1 MHSLPFLTSGLPG
14 IGGNIKTLAEDFVV
28 EEQLLFPLSGQ
39 GEHLYVQI
47 EKTNITTMEA
57 VRIICKRLGIA
68 KSAVGYAGQKDAR
81 AVTKQYF
88 SLYNV
93 DESSLSKLEGKS
105 LRVLDVDRHDKK
117 LKLGQIRGNFFSINV
132 HGSDGNVENARKILQ
147 RLEKNGVPNYFGLQ
161 RFGNGGNS
169 HLLGK
174 YLLLTQYDAF
184 AETLFCV
191 HSNDRQKLTTAKQFF
206 ASGNYKEAYRT
217 MPGSF
222 EAEKV
227 VLSNLA
233 RGKDMKYC
241 VERIPRKIKYFFV
254 CAYQSYL
261 FNRSLVQ
268 RLPQIDI
275 LFTGDLAMLHPSRS
289 VFLVED
295 GEKEQ
300 TRCLRNEI
308 SPTGPMYGYKM
319 ICPLERQRAVEDQ
332 ILREENLD
340 VQLFRN
346 YKIKGER
353 RSYRF
358 FIVDAQVNE
367 TLNAINVKFFLRK
380 GCYATVVL
388 REIMKVNSNIPE

>member
-1 MHSLPFLTSGLPG
+1 MDSLPFLTSDLSG
-14 IGGNIKTLAEDFVV
+14 IGGRIKILAEDFVV

-39 GEHLYVQI
+39 GEYLYVQI

-68 KSAVGYAGQKDAR
+68 RNAVGYAGQKDAR
-81 AVTKQYF
+81 AVSKQYF
-88 SLYNV
+88 SLHNV
-93 DESSLSKLEGKS
+93 DEQALSSLDGKS
-105 LRVLDVDRHDKK
+105 LRVLCVDRHDKK
-117 LKLGQIRGNFFSINV
+117 LKLGQIRGNFFSIHIRDSNENV
-132 HGSDGNVENARKILQ
+132 GSVQQILQ
-147 RLEKNGVPNYFGLQ
+147 RLQKTGVPNYFGLQ
-161 RFGNGGNS
+161 RFGNGENS

-174 YLLLTQYDAF
+174 YLLLDKYDAF
-184 AETLFCV
+184 AETLFGI
-191 HSNDRQKLTTAKQFF
+191 HQGDRHKLIAAKQLF
-206 ASGNYKEAYRT
+206 AAGDYKEAYHT

-233 RGKDMKYC
+233 RGKNMEYSVK
-241 VERIPRKIKYFFV
+241 RIPRKVKYFFV

-261 FNRSLVQ
+261 FNCSLTR
-268 RLPQIDI
+268 RLPQIDV
-275 LFTGDLAMLHPSRS
+275 LFAGDLAMLHPSRS

-295 GEKEQ
+295 REKEQ
-300 TRCLRNEI
+300 LRCSQNEI

-319 ICPLERQRAVEDQ
+319 ICPQHHQQKIESQ
-332 ILREENLD
+332 ILDEENVD
-340 VQLFRN
+340 VQLFRE

-358 FIVDAQVNE
+358 FIDNVQVNA
-367 TLNAINVKFFLRK
+367 TSNTIHVQFFLRK

-388 REIMKVNSNIPE
+388 REITKVNGNITE